1 MFFFTLLLLR
11 VMIMNYLSNF
21 NFIKTKELK
30 TQNLKGWNVNSK
42 ENYIISK
49 SHILLDK
56 MSSKFLL
63 S

>member
-1 MFFFTLLLLR
+1 
-11 VMIMNYLSNF
+11 MNRSYLSNF

-42 ENYIISK
+42 EDYIISK
-49 SHILLDK
+49 SHILSDK
-56 MSSKFLL
+56 MSCKFLL

>member
-1 MFFFTLLLLR
+1 
-11 VMIMNYLSNF
+11 MNRSYLSNF

-30 TQNLKGWNVNSK
+30 TQNLKGWNENSK

-49 SHILLDK
+49 SHILSDQT
-56 MSSKFLL
+56 SCKFLL